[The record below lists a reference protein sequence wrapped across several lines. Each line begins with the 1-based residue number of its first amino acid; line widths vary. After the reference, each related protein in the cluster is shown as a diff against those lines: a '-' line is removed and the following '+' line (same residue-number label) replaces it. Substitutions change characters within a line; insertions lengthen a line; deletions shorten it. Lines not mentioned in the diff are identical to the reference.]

1 MILVD
6 SKIHAYNRLG
16 KISIS
21 PFDPSSINPNSYDLK
36 LSKSFQ
42 VSRETAG
49 IDPLNE
55 KSIRF
60 AFQEV
65 KSDEIWLESGGFILA
80 ETREMIC
87 LPANIVGIL
96 NGKSSLARLG
106 IEIHCTGG
114 FVDAGFCGTITLEIT
129 NKHPSPVKLYAGM
142 RIAQLVFVKTEK
154 SAIPYGNRQESK
166 YMNQSGA
173 TVSRYHLNRVDV

>member
-6 SKIHAYNRLG
+6 TKIHAYNKLG
-16 KISIS
+16 RITIT
-21 PFDPSSINPNSYDLK
+21 PFDPLSINPNSYDLK
-36 LSKSFQ
+36 LNCNFQ
-42 VSRETAG
+42 VAKETYG
-49 IDPLNE
+49 IDPLDE
-55 KSIRF
+55 KSILA
-60 AFQEV
+60 AFRAVQAKELWI
-65 KSDEIWLESGGFILA
+65 EPGGFILA
-80 ETREMIC
+80 ETRETIC
-87 LPANIVGIL
+87 LPANVVGIL

>member
-80 ETREMIC
+80 ETRETIC
-87 LPANIVGIL
+87 LQP
-96 NGKSSLARLG
+96 
-106 IEIHCTGG
+106 
-114 FVDAGFCGTITLEIT
+114 
-129 NKHPSPVKLYAGM
+129 PW
-142 RIAQLVFVKTEK
+142 
-154 SAIPYGNRQESK
+154 
-166 YMNQSGA
+166 
-173 TVSRYHLNRVDV
+173 